1 VKAFYARS
9 TIGVLLAILLASSG
23 APARAADLH
32 ARALAPAIKVTIAQV
47 TLEHQVNG
55 R

>member
-9 TIGVLLAILLASSG
+9 TIGVLLALLLASSG
-23 APARAADLH
+23 ASRAADLH

-47 TLEHQVNG
+47 TFEHQVNG